1 MNRRLLLALAS
12 TLVVAFGL
20 ASAAESTNSSTTTT
34 CPGTYKEVTAS
45 ELSLRGDRAKVVF
58 DVAQGCTNVELTLVS
73 YEAPGPTFDPN
84 TADQQKLHE
93 YKTQLFSAGT
103 GHTMEI
109 SFRSNCYFQVDFVY
123 GKPIEKF
130 GPPDSN
136 NFYYRQGRNIKSVH
150 AGSAPCAESSPP
162 PTVTPTTPPPSN
174 NTPPPVVEQQAPP
187 VPAPGVE
194 LVKTQRVGSTAG
206 FVRSTIRSTA
216 GKRIDYRLTATNT
229 SAAPVTITVVDRGCD
244 AGTLAPAGGQLVAP
258 GASVVFTCSHRI
270 TKRDGSQVVN
280 VAVATATA
288 SNGAQATD
296 TSRVVAQVQA
306 GAVLGA
312 QKTVAKKAVKAQT
325 KPVKKQAPPAQPV
338 VAGASFTG

>member
-1 MNRRLLLALAS
+1 VNRRLLLALAS
-12 TLVVAFGL
+12 TLVAAFGL
-20 ASAAESTNSSTTTT
+20 VSSAGSTNGTNTTT
-34 CPGTYKEVTAS
+34 CPGTYKEVTWS
-45 ELSLRGDRAKVVF
+45 DLSVRGDRAKVVF
-58 DVAQGCTNVELTLVS
+58 DVATGCRNVELTLVS
-73 YEAPGPTFDPN
+73 YKAPGPTFDVN
-84 TADQQKLHE
+84 TADQQRVHE
-93 YKTQLFSAGT
+93 FKTQLFSEGK
-103 GHTMEI
+103 GHTLEVSI
-109 SFRSNCYFQVDFVY
+109 PNCYFQVDFVY
-123 GKPIEKF
+123 GKHIEKF

-136 NFYYRQGRNIKSVH
+136 NFYYRQGRSIRSAH

-162 PTVTPTTPPPSN
+162 PNVTPASPPPS
-174 NTPPPVVEQQAPP
+174 NTPPPVVVQQAPP

-194 LVKTQRVGSTAG
+194 LVKTQRVETTGS
-206 FVRSTIRSTA
+206 FVRSTVKSTA
-216 GKRIDYRLTATNT
+216 GKRIHYRLTATNT

-244 AGTLAPAGGQLVAP
+244 AGTLAPAGGQLVAA

-270 TKRDGSQVVN
+270 TKKDGTQVVN

-312 QKTVAKKAVKAQT
+312 QKTVAKKAVKAKP
-325 KPVKKQAPPAQPV
+325 KPVTKKAQPAKPV

>member
-1 MNRRLLLALAS
+1 VNRRLLLALAS
-12 TLVVAFGL
+12 TLVAVFGL
-20 ASAAESTNSSTTTT
+20 ASAAESTNSPNTV

-45 ELSLRGDRAKVVF
+45 ELSVSGDRAKVVF
-58 DVAQGCTNVELTLVS
+58 DVAAGCKDVELTLVS

-84 TADQQKLHE
+84 TADQQRVHD

-109 SFRSNCYFQVDFVY
+109 SFRSNCYFQIDFVY
-123 GKPIEKF
+123 GTHIEKF

-162 PTVTPTTPPPSN
+162 PTVTPTSPPSS
-174 NTPPPVVEQQAPP
+174 NTSPPVVQEAPP
-187 VPAPGVE
+187 VPPPGVE
-194 LVKTQRVGSTAG
+194 LVKTQRIGTNAG
-206 FVRSTIRSTA
+206 FVRSSIRGTA
-216 GKRIDYRLTATNT
+216 GKRIEYQLTATNT
-229 SAAPVTITVVDRGCD
+229 SSAAVTITIADPGCD
-244 AGTLAPAGGQLVAP
+244 AGTLAPAGGQLVEP
-258 GASVVFTCSHRI
+258 GKSVVFTCSHRI
-270 TKRDGSQVVN
+270 TKKDGSQVVN

-288 SNGAQATD
+288 SNGAQAND

-312 QKTVAKKAVKAQT
+312 QKTVKKAAVKAKPKVT
-325 KPVKKQAPPAQPV
+325 PVKKKAKPAKPV